1 MQSDESLRSPAT
13 EDELAAIYR
22 VAYGHALAGRSEEA
36 INLCNA
42 LISHDATKLAGYR
55 QRAAVKEYAADVD
68 GAIQDLQALA
78 AGASEEPSDYYA
90 LGLLLLQTGAT
101 MAAIQAFSNVI
112 SLCKAAGEDY
122 YLNGSH
128 LFRAEAYLRICD
140 YKLALA
146 DVERLPVG
154 YRTHVPGT
162 GLRSKESIFAEAT
175 AALSQKSTFL
185 FRK

>member
-1 MQSDESLRSPAT
+1 MQSDASSRSPAN
-13 EDELAAIYR
+13 EDELAAICR
-22 VAYGHALAGRSEEA
+22 VSYGHALAGRFGEA
-36 INLCNA
+36 INLCNS
-42 LISHDATKLAGYR
+42 LISHDVTKLAGYR
-55 QRAAVKEYAADVD
+55 QSAAVKEYMSDVD
-68 GAIQDLQALA
+68 GAIQDLQTLA
-78 AGASEEPSDYYA
+78 AAASEEPSDFYA

-101 MAAIQAFSNVI
+101 MAAIQSFSNAI
-112 SLCKAAGEDY
+112 SLCKTTGETY